1 MSRKRRTKRKVT
13 PKPSPPFVDSQEA
26 PRHDVDITT
35 RLSPLAPRCEVNES
49 YSPIVD
55 PNAQAREDVPFPN
68 PLAPRIPPPQF
79 NPIAQPTLTAGPP
92 SPHLDGTPMAPLP
105 TSPASPKLTL
115 PSVEQLHQLQSLM
128 AMMQPQAAPQ
138 AAPAPVA
145 QAPAP
150 APEQAPERRVTASAT
165 TLLQLLQA
173 ARSMPYERMLDAG
186 ELVVKLAEA
195 LARQSTADGRPV
207 TFHEALLSIHKI
219 SGLLAND
226 PSSFAQVVTA
236 F

>member
-1 MSRKRRTKRKVT
+1 MSRKRYTKRKA
-13 PKPSPPFVDSQEA
+13 PKKPNPPFVDSQDT
-26 PRHDVDITT
+26 PRHDYDITA
-35 RLSPLAPRCEVNES
+35 RLSPLAPGCEVNES

-68 PLAPRIPPPQF
+68 PLAPRVPPPQF

-92 SPHLDGTPMAPLP
+92 SPHDDGTPMAPLP
-105 TSPASPKLTL
+105 TTPSAAPTMTL
-115 PSVEQLHQLQSLM
+115 PSVEQLQQLQSLM

-138 AAPAPVA
+138 AATAPVA

-150 APEQAPERRVTASAT
+150 EQVTERRVTASAT
-165 TLLQLLQA
+165 TLLQLLQS

-195 LARQSTADGRPV
+195 LARQSTAEGRPV
-207 TFHEALLSIHKI
+207 TFHEALVSIHKI